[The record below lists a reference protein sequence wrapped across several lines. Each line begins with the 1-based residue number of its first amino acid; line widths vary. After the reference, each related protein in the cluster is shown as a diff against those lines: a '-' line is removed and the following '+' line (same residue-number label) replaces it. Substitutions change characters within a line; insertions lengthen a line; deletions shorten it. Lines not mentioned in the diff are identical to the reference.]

1 MIFVFLLICQVIVNL
16 TFKVWFLSTID
27 VNL

>member
-16 TFKVWFLSTID
+16 TFKAWFLSTVD
-27 VNL
+27 VDL